1 MCFRCDI
8 GVTPRGRNLVV
19 AKTSSPDSALFFK
32 KTISRACGQ
41 RFPEPR
47 AQGVVVRATGRSGAC
62 AVAVGHGGERRD
74 RPWVARG
81 VAQEI

>member
-1 MCFRCDI
+1 MVCFRCDI

-32 KTISRACGQ
+32 KTISRVI
-41 RFPEPR
+41 PEPR

-62 AVAVGHGGERRD
+62 AVAVGHGWERRD